1 MSNRIPLPRRIRAL
15 SAAGGLLVLAG
26 CAGGAATPV
35 TDAAATLSPAYD
47 PASVRR
53 AARDGLPT
61 VVHGNP
67 FAIPR
72 AEAERLV
79 LSTLRMPGWHRPA
92 RFVAYP
98 NEGERR
104 GYRLVV
110 VLNPA
115 RPVGHGE
122 ACRDL
127 RDIDLGPGA
136 ATTRLHAA
144 FCVSERPLSHISGR
158 AALAGPDDPA
168 LGRLLAQAL
177 DQLLPPRNF
186 LIEDDG
192 PRRRRWLG
200 VWRLVPS

>member
-1 MSNRIPLPRRIRAL
+1 MNRIPLHRRIRAL

-26 CAGGAATPV
+26 CAAGGAMPV

-79 LSTLRMPGWHRPA
+79 LSTLRMPGWHGRA
-92 RFVAYP
+92 RFAAYP
-98 NEGERR
+98 SEGERR

-110 VLNPA
+110 VLNPV

-136 ATTRLHAA
+136 ATTRVHAA

-177 DQLLPPRNF
+177 DQLLPPRNP
-186 LIEDDG
+186 LTEDDES
-192 PRRRRWLG
+192 PRRRWLG

>member
-1 MSNRIPLPRRIRAL
+1 MNRIPLRRRIRAL
-15 SAAGGLLVLAG
+15 SAAGGLLALAG
-26 CAGGAATPV
+26 CAAGGATPV

-47 PASVRR
+47 PASVWH

-72 AEAERLV
+72 GEAERLV
-79 LSTLRMPGWHRPA
+79 LSTLRMPGWHRHA

-98 NEGERR
+98 DAGERR

-127 RDIDLGPGA
+127 RDIALGPGA

-144 FCVSERPLSHISGR
+144 FCASERPLSHISGR
-158 AALAGPDDPA
+158 AVLAGPDDPA
-168 LGRLLAQAL
+168 FSRLLAQAL
-177 DQLLPPRNF
+177 DQLLPPRNP
-186 LIEDDG
+186 LTEDDES
-192 PRRRRWLG
+192 PRRRWIHA
-200 VWRLVPS
+200 WRLAPS